1 MLLPQLVASPSLDLR
16 LLLDLELWLL
26 LPEGWLSHS
35 ALLRDPAGYFSTIL
49 DISKVSTLIL
59 FYRFLVLGIR
69 VKQDVAEQSGEGEGL
84 VVL

>member
-1 MLLPQLVASPSLDLR
+1 MASPSLDSR
-16 LLLDLELWLL
+16 PLLDLELWLL

-35 ALLRDPAGYFSTIL
+35 ALLQDPAGYLSTIF
-49 DISKVSTLIL
+49 DIPKVLTVIL

-69 VKQDVAEQSGEGEGL
+69 VKQDVAEQSDEGEEL